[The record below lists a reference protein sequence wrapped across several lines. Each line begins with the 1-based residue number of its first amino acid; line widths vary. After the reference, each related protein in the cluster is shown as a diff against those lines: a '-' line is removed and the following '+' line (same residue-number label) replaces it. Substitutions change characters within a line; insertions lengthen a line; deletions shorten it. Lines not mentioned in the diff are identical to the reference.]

1 MIVGR
6 PATRTGTDGTQTRP
20 ACFPMETPDR
30 RYRLTRRQRLRG
42 RRAFSCIFNKGLRKS
57 AGPIA
62 VIALPNHCG
71 TCRLGLAVSRRV
83 GNAATRNH
91 IKRLIREAFRLQQH
105 DWPRSYDLV
114 VVVRPH
120 KPAGLADYQRML
132 FGAIRSVHLAWQRRG
147 RRTRKESGDAPG
159 A

>member
-1 MIVGR
+1 
-6 PATRTGTDGTQTRP
+6 
-20 ACFPMETPDR
+20 METPKR

-42 RRAFSCIFNKGLRKS
+42 RHAFSRIFNHGLKKS

-62 VIALPNHCG
+62 VIGLPNDRD

-83 GNAATRNH
+83 GNAATRNR

-105 DWPRSYDLV
+105 DWPRGYDLV

-120 KPAGLADYQRML
+120 KPASLADYQRML

-147 RRTRKESGDAPG
+147 RRTRKESGDASG